1 MFNYLVTHT
10 TYLTI
15 KQITGVGKSETIKAL
30 AMHGEKIL
38 RKEGND
44 PNHPNVIVCAFTG
57 KAASLIGKLETYLI
71 SR

>member
-1 MFNYLVTHT
+1 
-10 TYLTI
+10 
-15 KQITGVGKSETIKAL
+15 
-30 AMHGEKIL
+30 MHGEKIL

-44 PNHPNVIVCAFTG
+44 PNHPNVIVCAYTG